1 MGTRSAER
9 AGSEATGWLY
19 KLNLYAETDL
29 RDIGRTPSFQ
39 YASDLAG
46 LYQNEKNF
54 LRKTGVLSLLQGMR
68 WAGTDSIHLTSRME

>member
-1 MGTRSAER
+1 MGTRRAER
-9 AGSEATGWLY
+9 AGSGATGWLY

-54 LRKTGVLSLLQGMR
+54 
-68 WAGTDSIHLTSRME
+68 